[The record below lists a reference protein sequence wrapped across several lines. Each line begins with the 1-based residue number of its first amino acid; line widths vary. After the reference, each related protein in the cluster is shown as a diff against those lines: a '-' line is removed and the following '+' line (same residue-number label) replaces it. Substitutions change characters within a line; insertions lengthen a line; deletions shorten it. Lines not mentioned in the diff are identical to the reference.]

1 MIRKLLPFAK
11 KYWVYAVLAPLSII
25 CEVILEVNIPRIMA
39 KIVDI
44 GILNKD
50 LNYITKMGILMI
62 LMAVFSL
69 FFGALAA
76 RLASVAATGFAKEV
90 RRGLF
95 YKIQDFSFSNI
106 DKFSTASL
114 ITRLTADVSNA
125 QMTFMMMIRM
135 MIRAPMML
143 VMATVMAVSLN
154 ARLSA
159 IFLFAIPILA
169 LSLYI
174 IAKNA
179 YPRFK
184 IMLQKYDKLNAI
196 IQENLIGI
204 RVVKAFVRGDYENEK
219 FRDIA
224 DQVRQT
230 QIKAEKIVLWNMPIM
245 QFIMYGCM
253 LAVAW
258 FGGNLIISGDMQ
270 SGQLMGF
277 ISYISQILM
286 SLMMIGMIFVMFVL
300 TRASLMRINE
310 VFDEKIDIVEKE
322 NRITEIK
329 DGSVSFNNVS
339 FSYVGKDG
347 TMVLEN
353 INLNIKPGETVG
365 IIGGTGSGKTTLVQ
379 LIPRLYDV
387 TEGSV
392 TVGGVDV
399 RDYSISHLRDAVAVV
414 LQKNVLFS
422 GTIKENLK
430 WGNENATDEE
440 IIEACKIAQAH
451 DFIMSFPD
459 GYNTVLGQGGVNV
472 SGGQKQRLCIARA
485 LLKRPK
491 IIILDDSTS
500 AVDTATD
507 SRIRAALRSEDL
519 FTRIYKNLQSEK
531 ITTII
536 IAQRIASVIDADK
549 IIVMDDGKINAIG
562 THEELLMNNAI
573 YREVYES
580 QQKGV
585 VENAGA

>member
-219 FRDIA
+219 FCDIA